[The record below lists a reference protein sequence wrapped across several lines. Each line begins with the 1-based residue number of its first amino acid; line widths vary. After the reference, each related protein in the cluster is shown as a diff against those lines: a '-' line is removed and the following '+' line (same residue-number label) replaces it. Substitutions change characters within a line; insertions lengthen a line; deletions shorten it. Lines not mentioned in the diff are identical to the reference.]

1 MKFLG
6 GSTDWSICESGVGR
20 QWFITYGLK
29 HKQQIG
35 GKNYIAKTIFIPNDS
50 QQKEKKSQSRVN
62 NFKSCISFG
71 TCIWAGHSIIG
82 NQATAWEARV
92 SSRVPGSIFLLKH
105 RCGKVLGLRPSHH
118 MPRWS
123 SWLNPCPVGL
133 WGMRQWMEQLSLSL
147 SELQMKRKI
156 IL

>member
-1 MKFLG
+1 MKYLWIWSRQAMVYHIWPKAQATNWGKKMTLLKQFLFQMIV
-6 GSTDWSICESGVGR
+6 S
-20 QWFITYGLK
+20 K
-29 HKQQIG
+29 K
-35 GKNYIAKTIFIPNDS
+35 K
-50 QQKEKKSQSRVN
+50 KKSQSRVN
-62 NFKSCISFG
+62 NFKSYISFG

-133 WGMRQWMEQLSLSL
+133 WGMRQWIEQLSLSL